1 MAKKKTRTALVGGK
15 RLNISG
21 PFKGSDKNG
30 GREIYT
36 TYDPKTGK
44 HGSVDAA
51 RVDYQKS
58 HGGKEVS
65 KNKEVDHKDNNKSH
79 GGKGNLQL
87 MSKSDN
93 VAKGNKNRH
102 HNPVEKRHGK

>member
-1 MAKKKTRTALVGGK
+1 M
-15 RLNISG
+15 NISG
-21 PFKGSDKNG
+21 PFKGSKKNG

-65 KNKEVDHKDNNKSH
+65 KNKEVDHKDNKKSN
-79 GGKGNLQL
+79 GNTSNLQL

-93 VAKGNKNRH
+93 VAKGNKHRSKNH
-102 HNPVEKRHGK
+102 HDPVEARHGHK